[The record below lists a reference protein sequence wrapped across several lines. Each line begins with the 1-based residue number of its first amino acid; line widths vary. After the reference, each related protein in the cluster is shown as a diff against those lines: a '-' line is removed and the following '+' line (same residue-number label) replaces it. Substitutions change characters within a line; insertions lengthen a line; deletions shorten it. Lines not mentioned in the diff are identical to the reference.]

1 MSTEASNPQVL
12 NQKYQIQKLY
22 VRNLSFDKSS
32 NEWESILFRYF
43 SLFGIII
50 DLKVLQTRSL
60 SSHKGTICVCHVP
73 GGGSYFGGSIQIPYC
88 ARPASPIIR
97 SKLHAQKIKLR

>member
-1 MSTEASNPQVL
+1 MIDAEISHPQVL

-50 DLKVLQTRSL
+50 DLKVLQTRL
-60 SSHKGTICVCHVP
+60 LISHKRTLCIR
-73 GGGSYFGGSIQIPYC
+73 YF
-88 ARPASPIIR
+88 
-97 SKLHAQKIKLR
+97 